1 MVGTFGGE
9 LMTEIICA
17 AISAAALVITA
28 VIGRNNKIRE
38 EKAEK
43 RAALRERESR
53 LSMDMMAANCEL
65 CDVISLAVTGGHTNG
80 NVEAA
85 QKKVRAAKEAYEQ
98 FLRDTAAY
106 AVSK

>member
-1 MVGTFGGE
+1 MV
-9 LMTEIICA
+9 EIICA
-17 AISAAALVITA
+17 AISAAAVVIAAT
-28 VIGRNNKIRE
+28 IGHNNKIRE

-53 LSMDMMAANCEL
+53 LAMDMMAANCEL
-65 CDVISLAVTGGHTNG
+65 SDVISIAVTGGHTNG

-85 QKKVRAAKEAYEQ
+85 QRKVRAAKEAYED
-98 FLRDTAAY
+98 FLKDVASH